1 MSRRW
6 LAVLALMAALG
17 VAAPALMADHGWDKD
32 KGEGHGKHFR
42 EDDHGRRG
50 DRDDH
55 ARRGD
60 RNDHARGGDR
70 DDRRRGDRD
79 DARWERRGRYEYHT
93 YDRDGRPPGWA
104 RGRRVGWGYCGL
116 PPGQAKKYGCYSYMH
131 EGRRYYYYHDDVGR
145 IIVRRPTV
153 VVHAGIDIVQ

>member
-17 VAAPALMADHGWDKD
+17 VAAPALMADHGQGGDKD

-42 EDDHGRRG
+42 DDEHGRRG
-50 DRDDH
+50 DRDAD
-55 ARRGD
+55 RRG
-60 RNDHARGGDR
+60 AR
-70 DDRRRGDRD
+70 DDRRRSDRD
-79 DARWERRGRYEYHT
+79 DHRRGSRDDDRWERRGRYEYHS

-116 PPGQAKKYGCYSYMH
+116 PPGQARKYGCWSYVH
-131 EGRRYYYYHDDVGR
+131 EGRRYYYYHEDD
-145 IIVRRPTV
+145 
-153 VVHAGIDIVQ
+153 

>member
-6 LAVLALMAALG
+6 LATLALISALA
-17 VAAPALMADHGWDKD
+17 VATPALMADHGWDRD
-32 KGEGHGKHFR
+32 KGEHGNKHFR

-55 ARRGD
+55 RR
-60 RNDHARGGDR
+60 HDR
-70 DDRRRGDRD
+70 DGD
-79 DARWERRGRYEYHT
+79 RWERRGRYEYHT

-116 PPGQAKKYGCYSYMH
+116 PPGQARKYGCWSYIY
-131 EGRRYYYYHDDVGR
+131 EGRRYYYYHDDGGR
-145 IIVRRPTV
+145 IIVRRPTII
-153 VVHAGIDIVQ
+153 VHAGVDIVQ